1 MERRVWRCKQLFE
14 SWPQKPSGRYSCEA
28 LRWTANFRIDRADAD
43 VQQAWRC
50 PVESNMKQ
58 LKPNFCKVSHS
69 GIAIRWERINEAKC
83 IPSWE
88 FAPHIGI
95 LGSLRYI
102 SSGSLSQHSTRDT
115 QQTHSGIHKT
125 RPCRG
130 LGRDAIDACGQEVVP
145 PAMVFQIQLI
155 KPWFE
160 TSPPQLPRCHLHGPA
175 PACMALIAYQLIPNL
190 PNPVNLPQ
198 GSRHI
203 HHSQVQLPDLHMKRH
218 PMSPMSGPKEPRTSY
233 DKLCWIYKEPWY
245 EINWTHISRKPA
257 EFEKLRKPT
266 SGWSGILILH
276 CTQGS
281 NDLCKASH
289 FKHCHDWNVEINID
303 KHQFHSI
310 STSTWQN
317 CPWLFLTSSFF

>member
-58 LKPNFCKVSHS
+58 LKTNCTVSHS

-102 SSGSLSQHSTRDT
+102 SSGSLSTAQHQGHPTNGT
-115 QQTHSGIHKT
+115 LGYTT

-145 PAMVFQIQLI
+145 TCHWCFRSISDQTLVFNISPATASMSSAR
-155 KPWFE
+155 
-160 TSPPQLPRCHLHGPA
+160 TSSSMYGTDC
-175 PACMALIAYQLIPNL
+175 I
-190 PNPVNLPQ
+190 PVNPE
-198 GSRHI
+198 
-203 HHSQVQLPDLHMKRH
+203 P
-218 PMSPMSGPKEPRTSY
+218 PEPCESP
-233 DKLCWIYKEPWY
+233 
-245 EINWTHISRKPA
+245 
-257 EFEKLRKPT
+257 
-266 SGWSGILILH
+266 SGI
-276 CTQGS
+276 T
-281 NDLCKASH
+281 AY
-289 FKHCHDWNVEINID
+289 
-303 KHQFHSI
+303 
-310 STSTWQN
+310 
-317 CPWLFLTSSFF
+317 PP

>member
-14 SWPQKPSGRYSCEA
+14 PWPQKPSGRYSCEA

-58 LKPNFCKVSHS
+58 LKPNYCKVSHS
-69 GIAIRWERINEAKC
+69 GIAIRWERINESKC

-102 SSGSLSQHSTRDT
+102 SSGSLSQHSAPGTPNKR
-115 QQTHSGIHKT
+115 HSGIHNQT
-125 RPCRG
+125 LSR
-130 LGRDAIDACGQEVVP
+130 LGKRCNRRLWAGRRSTCHGVSDHFRSNLG
-145 PAMVFQIQLI
+145 FQHL
-155 KPWFE
+155 
-160 TSPPQLPRCHLHGPA
+160 PPQLPRCHLHGPA

-203 HHSQVQLPDLHMKRH
+203 HHSQVQLPDLHMMFDIRCL
-218 PMSPMSGPKEPRTSY
+218 PCRDPRSIWIVMISY
-233 DKLCWIYKEPWY
+233 VEFIRNPDMKSIENIFPENLLNLKNSENPPPAGVGYLSCIARKARTTCARLP
-245 EINWTHISRKPA
+245 ISNTA
-257 EFEKLRKPT
+257 TTEMLR
-266 SGWSGILILH
+266 
-276 CTQGS
+276 
-281 NDLCKASH
+281 
-289 FKHCHDWNVEINID
+289 
-303 KHQFHSI
+303 
-310 STSTWQN
+310 
-317 CPWLFLTSSFF
+317 